1 MNNPN
6 RQYQFNKMYY
16 NYIID
21 CLAQDDLIEELCYVY
36 VAVDTGIRIKEMAM
50 LKWGQYDFDKFLNV
64 QISKLR
70 PKQGEQFYG
79 DISLSRSTSLK
90 LHEYRELINPDA
102 NTPIFKNIS
111 KIADSIKKSIGYSR
125 FTLHDLRR
133 MAFVFR
139 TELINTINIPNS
151 SNSLRDLDCSRN
163 PINESQY
170 IFKKKEYSY
179 EF

>member
-21 CLAQDDLIEELCYVY
+21 CLAQDNLIEELCYVY

-50 LKWGQYDFDKFLNV
+50 LKWGQFDFDKLLDV
-64 QISKLR
+64 KRAKLR
-70 PKQGEQFYG
+70 PSYG
-79 DISLSRSTSLK
+79 DSYGDMSLSRSTSLK

-111 KIADSIKKSIGYSR
+111 KIADSIKKSIGNDK
-125 FTLHDLRR
+125 FMLHDLRR
-133 MAFVFR
+133 MGVIFKS
-139 TELINTINIPNS
+139 ELINTIN
-151 SNSLRDLDCSRN
+151 
-163 PINESQY
+163 E
-170 IFKKKEYSY
+170 EG
-179 EF
+179 E